1 MLADPLLQFAL
12 LSFVSLFT
20 MVNPL
25 GVIPVYTSMTAHLA
39 PQEARRVAFKAVLTA
54 FLILVAFALTGQFIF
69 NFFGISVNSLRIVG
83 GVIFFLMGYEMLQAR
98 LTRTQFDDEPTHEYI
113 NDISLTPLGIPIICG
128 PGAITTSILLM
139 NQAKSTLE
147 AGVVLGVI
155 ALLMGLTHLML
166 LGARQVTR
174 LIGENGNKV
183 MLRLM
188 GLIVMVIAVEFFFS
202 GLRPILREIFMISG

>member
-1 MLADPLLQFAL
+1 MASPLLEFAL

-20 MVNPL
+20 MVNPV
-25 GVIPVYTSMTAHLA
+25 GVIPVYTAMTAGLS
-39 PQEARRVAFKAVLTA
+39 PQESHRVARKATLTA
-54 FLILVAFALTGQFIF
+54 LVILLAFALTGQWIF
-69 NFFGISVNSLRIVG
+69 RFFSISINSLRVVG

-98 LTRTQFDDEPTHEYI
+98 LTRTQFDDETTHEYI
-113 NDISLTPLGIPIICG
+113 NDIAITPLGIPIICG

-139 NQAKSTLE
+139 NESRSPVE
-147 AGVVLGVI
+147 SGIVLGVI
-155 ALLMGLTHLML
+155 ILLMVVTYALLMG
-166 LGARQVTR
+166 AKQVTH

-202 GLRPILREIFMISG
+202 GLTPIVQNMLNLQ